1 MLSYRSG
8 IILAWFKKKPLQEVL
23 GGACNSRIS
32 IAIFPSNIFQLNA
45 RAILKQTL
53 EKIFLSNF
61 KSVTGIVDHYIH
73 VILNCLIFFLH
84 SFLLC
89 FLYFDFISCL
99 NSSVFVLEWQLPHMK
114 YLKNVKQTDLAWSST
129 FDFTK
134 MNPLS
139 R

>member
-1 MLSYRSG
+1 M
-8 IILAWFKKKPLQEVL
+8 
-23 GGACNSRIS
+23 
-32 IAIFPSNIFQLNA
+32 
-45 RAILKQTL
+45 L
-53 EKIFLSNF
+53 EKIFLSNS
-61 KSVTGIVDHYIH
+61 KSVTGIVDHSCN
-73 VILNCLIFFLH
+73 ILFFH

-89 FLYFDFISCL
+89 FLYFDFISYL

-114 YLKNVKQTDLAWSST
+114 YLKNVKQTGLAWSST